1 MHTWSMYYWV
11 SAIENVL
18 IEVCSEVASET
29 MNLRLFLLA
38 SEDNSIKHLHAL
50 LSPLWYFL
58 EFNCIWIRY
67 MPKSENF
74 LWFVTAREVSTIN
87 LDDIGKLE
95 WIELLINR
103 DSCTHTLLHI
113 KLNLIPYNLT

>member
-1 MHTWSMYYWV
+1 
-11 SAIENVL
+11 
-18 IEVCSEVASET
+18 
-29 MNLRLFLLA
+29 
-38 SEDNSIKHLHAL
+38 
-50 LSPLWYFL
+50 
-58 EFNCIWIRY
+58 

-103 DSCTHTLLHI
+103 DSSTHTLLHI